1 MEIDSRDGDYEN
13 RINHNV
19 CLPVEKKIGVI
30 FSPQVLQ
37 ERGKKTSNFNF
48 PSPLSTALLANL

>member
-1 MEIDSRDGDYEN
+1 MEIDSRGGDYEN

-48 PSPLSTALLANL
+48 PPPP

>member
-1 MEIDSRDGDYEN
+1 MEIDSRGGDYEN

-30 FSPQVLQ
+30 FPPKFYKKEEKKLQTSISP
-37 ERGKKTSNFNF
+37 
-48 PSPLSTALLANL
+48 PP